1 MPRRVT
7 AQAPATPPSR
17 CQTAAPFLRNPY
29 GPFAGLRLDMG
40 SQKPSPRGKRRA
52 AAPHPR
58 TRTSRSRDRRLANS
72 SATRRAQGSIASLR
86 SPQSS
91 ASRAALSSMSQRVT
105 IALANLGPSI
115 LGEEKPALGSTR
127 DGATEACGCEILGL
141 CDPPRPRDKN
151 HLTIDH
157 LSPRLIALLARSV
170 DSLPTSLTA
179 GKNVAGF
186 APIGAAVGGASLV
199 DPSDRGPEKGAA
211 LSRSCPKRVD

>member
-40 SQKPSPRGKRRA
+40 SQKPSPRRKRRA
-52 AAPHPR
+52 AAPYPR

-91 ASRAALSSMSQRVT
+91 ASRAALSSMSQRAT
-105 IALANLGPSI
+105 IALVNLGPSI
-115 LGEEKPALGSTR
+115 LGEEKPALGSRETGR
-127 DGATEACGCEILGL
+127 RRLAEAKFSACAI
-141 CDPPRPRDKN
+141 PPDRETKI
-151 HLTIDH
+151 T
-157 LSPRLIALLARSV
+157 SRLIILTQGSLLYSRV
-170 DSLPTSLTA
+170 QWTA
-179 GKNVAGF
+179 
-186 APIGAAVGGASLV
+186 
-199 DPSDRGPEKGAA
+199 
-211 LSRSCPKRVD
+211 SRRR